1 MVFDPYDG
9 FERTGS
15 GCAGPNASVIESG
28 HIKKEASPN
37 LQVGKLISERGSS
50 RYIDK

>member
-1 MVFDPYDG
+1 MIFDPYDG
-9 FERTGS
+9 SERTGYGS
-15 GCAGPNASVIESG
+15 AGPTTSVTEGG
-28 HIKKEASPN
+28 HIKKEVSPN